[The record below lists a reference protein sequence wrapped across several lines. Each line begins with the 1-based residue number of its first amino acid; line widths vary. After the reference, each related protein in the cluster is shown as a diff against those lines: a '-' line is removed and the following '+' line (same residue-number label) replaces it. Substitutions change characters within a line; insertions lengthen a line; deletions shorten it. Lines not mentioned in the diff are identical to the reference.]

1 MNLMNLVHLQHSTAS
16 TAGVGGSNK
25 LCHGALL
32 ALLLVLPVR
41 AEAAPIST
49 ILPVVPIA
57 VQPLATPLG
66 PSLASCLDGDDG
78 LVLTALAAELSVTH
92 RGRKTDGGSIDRR
105 ITPPLRIALNKWAAA
120 ASNLDLRVAVPES
133 AEALVIG
140 SLDTKAMN
148 QVTEVLDETWELL
161 EPLMSEETRQTGDA
175 VLVLLFDKDGF
186 HSEAWPLMLD
196 ELVSCG
202 LIDRSTRSHLRATP
216 GGLTIFSGK
225 MFIQPSFDQ
234 AGDAAAGDDEFRLDN
249 ELAHKL
255 TVSLVRSRFG
265 QVPECVRWGM
275 GFVAEQRLFQSIFQF
290 NRAGFVAVEEHFGWP
305 EGARDELKKLKKKK
319 QELSLADMVT
329 NDGSAGQR
337 QPPQLLTWG
346 ALDYLLDREPE
357 VLSQMLTELADLH
370 DAGAGFRAVS
380 SYAGELDATKS
391 ALEKHLGDLDAKSLE
406 KHLKRVK

>member
-1 MNLMNLVHLQHSTAS
+1 MMNLQNSKAS
-16 TAGVGGSNK
+16 TAGVCGLK
-25 LCHGALL
+25 TLCQGAFLALL
-32 ALLLVLPVR
+32 AAPVW
-41 AEAAPIST
+41 AAAAPISV
-49 ILPVVPIA
+49 ILPAAPLA
-57 VQPLATPLG
+57 AQPLLAAPVS
-66 PSLASCLDGDDG
+66 SLMSCLEGDEG
-78 LVLTALAAELSVTH
+78 QALTEVAAHLSVTH
-92 RGRKTDGGSIDRR
+92 RGRRTDAASIDRR
-105 ITPPLRIALNKWAAA
+105 ITPPIRIALNKWAKAA
-120 ASNLDLRVAVPES
+120 GDLDLNVAVPES

-140 SLDTKAMN
+140 SLDTKALN
-148 QVTEVLDETWELL
+148 RVTDVLDEAWELL
-161 EPLMSEETRQTGDA
+161 DPLMAEETRQSGDA
-175 VLVLLFDKDGF
+175 ILVLVFDKDGF

-196 ELVSCG
+196 ELVGCG
-202 LIDRSTRSHLRATP
+202 LIERSTRSHLRATP

-290 NRAGFVAVEEHFGWP
+290 NRAGFVGVEEHFGWP
-305 EGARDELKKLKKKK
+305 DGARDELKKLKKKK
-319 QELSLADMVT
+319 QELRLADMVT
-329 NDGSAGQR
+329 SDDSAGQR

-357 VLSQMLTELADLH
+357 VLSHMLTELADLH

-380 SYAGELDATKS
+380 SYAGDLEATKS
-391 ALEKHLGDLDAKSLE
+391 ALEKYLGSVNAKALD